1 VSRFQTELVV
11 RPYPSTAQCDGRNW
25 VLMQDLIFSSTILG
39 QIIVPKGFISDFAS
53 TPQALWCDLPPTGK
67 YTPAAVVHDFLYATG
82 TGTREQAD
90 NVLREAMQDLGV
102 DWRRAELIFD
112 GVRIGGQHAWD
123 QDARDRAAGKP
134 HVSG

>member
-1 VSRFQTELVV
+1 MSRFLTELIV

-25 VLMQDLIFSSTILG
+25 VLTQELVYSSTVLG
-39 QIIVPKGFISDFAS
+39 QVVVPAGFITDMAS
-53 TPQALWCDLPPTGK
+53 TPSALWCDLPPWGK
-67 YTPAAVVHDFLYATG
+67 YGPAAVVHDFLYASG
-82 TGTREQAD
+82 IGTREQAD

-134 HVSG
+134 HVSS